1 MKAAL
6 DKNYWDSRYQ
16 EGSTGWDLG
25 GVSPALKAY
34 IDQLEDK
41 TQKILI
47 PGGGNAYELA
57 YLHENGFTNSY
68 LIDLSPTALANFKKN
83 NPSIDEKYLIEGNY
97 FDLDEQFDLIVE
109 QTFFCAIDR
118 NLRKKYAEK
127 THQLLNPNG
136 KLVGLLWSEDF
147 GVDTPPFGGT
157 REEYIGYFNE
167 LFEVQTMEE
176 SYNSVKP
183 RSGRELFIIL
193 QK

>member
-41 TQKILI
+41 TKKILI

-68 LIDLSPTALANFKKN
+68 LIDLSPTALANFKRN

-97 FDLDEQFDLIVE
+97 FDLEEQFDLIVE

-118 NLRKKYAEK
+118 NLRKQYAEK

-147 GVDTPPFGGT
+147 GVDAPPFGGT

-167 LFEVQTMEE
+167 LFQVRTMEE
-176 SYNSVKP
+176 SYNSIKP

>member
-16 EGSTGWDLG
+16 DGTTGWDLG

-34 IDQLEDK
+34 IDQLENRDL
-41 TQKILI
+41 KILI

-57 YLHENGFTNSY
+57 YLHQQGFTNSY
-68 LIDLSPTALANFKKN
+68 LIDLSPTALENFKKR

-97 FDLDEQFDLIVE
+97 FDHQEQYDLIIE

-118 NLRKKYAEK
+118 SLRQKYAEK
-127 THQLLNPNG
+127 THQLLNQNG

-147 GVDTPPFGGT
+147 GVESPPFGGT
-157 REEYIGYFNE
+157 KQEYLGYFNS
-167 LFEVQTMEE
+167 LFTIQTMSE
-176 SYNSVKP
+176 SHNSIKP
-183 RSGRELFIIL
+183 RAGRELFIIL
-193 QK
+193 KK

>member
-16 EGSTGWDLG
+16 DGSTGWDLG

-34 IDQLEDK
+34 IDQLENK
-41 TQKILI
+41 ELKILI

-57 YLHENGFTNSY
+57 YLHHHGFTNSY
-68 LIDLSPTALANFKKN
+68 LIDLSPTALANFKKKH
-83 NPSIDEKYLIEGNY
+83 PSVVDKYLIEGN
-97 FDLDEQFDLIVE
+97 FFELNEQFDLILE

-127 THQLLNPNG
+127 THQLLKPGG

-147 GVDTPPFGGT
+147 GVDAPPFGGT
-157 REEYIGYFNE
+157 EGEYKGYFND
-167 LFEVQTMEE
+167 LFEIKTMTA
-176 SYNSVKP
+176 SYNSIKP
-183 RSGRELFIIL
+183 RAGRELFIIL